1 MYKRVWL
8 CRCEGCDLVYGFSN
22 QEITINDDG
31 EPCRDISAKDEV
43 DLARIFCRVCGYPL
57 ELLQQVGEW

>member
-8 CRCEGCDLVYGFSN
+8 CRCEGCNLVYGFAS
-22 QEITINDDG
+22 QEITINDKG
-31 EPCRDISAKDEV
+31 EPCWGEQS
-43 DLARIFCRVCGYPL
+43 DLARIHCRACGYPI